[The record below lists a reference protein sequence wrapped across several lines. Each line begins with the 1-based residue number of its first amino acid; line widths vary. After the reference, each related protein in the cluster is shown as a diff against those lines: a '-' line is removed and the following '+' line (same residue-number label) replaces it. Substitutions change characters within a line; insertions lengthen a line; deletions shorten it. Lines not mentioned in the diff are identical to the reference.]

1 MGDFSTWL
9 AMGGYAAFVW
19 PSYAITAVLLIGLL
33 VVSLWN
39 LRRGEAELARND
51 RAGRTGA
58 PGRRDRK
65 VPHP

>member
-1 MGDFSTWL
+1 MADFSTWL

-19 PSYAITAVLLIGLL
+19 PSYAITAALLIGLL

-51 RAGRTGA
+51 RVARAGA
-58 PGRRDRK
+58 PARRDRK
-65 VPHP
+65 GPRP